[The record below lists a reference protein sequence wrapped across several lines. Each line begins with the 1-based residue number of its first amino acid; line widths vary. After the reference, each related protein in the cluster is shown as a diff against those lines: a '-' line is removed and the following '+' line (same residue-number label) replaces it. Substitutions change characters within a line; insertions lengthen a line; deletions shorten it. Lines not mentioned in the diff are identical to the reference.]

1 MITVSGRTLTGAVG
15 RNAKINGNIS
25 GVNSIQG
32 AVSDT
37 ASLTGLVGQDAKIT
51 GHISGT
57 NSMKGAVS
65 GASSVTGYL
74 SIGTIL
80 EPELNT
86 FIIVD
91 GDGNEIPA
99 VLVDNELVVTGTPND
114 VRQGI
119 TVITNDGVIVGEK
132 IIPSYHTDEGYR
144 AITKGSRFTIPHEH
158 YDYEKLQVV
167 ICRFNVSPAKSVCA
181 IKVALENS
189 VYDVN
194 STTVLSTVIRDE
206 ANTRIDLGITNDT
219 DGICV
224 IRYFM
229 YKEIY

>member
-25 GVNSIQG
+25 GVNSIEG

-65 GASSVTGYL
+65 GASSVTGCL

-91 GDGNEIPA
+91 GDGNEVPA
-99 VLVDNELVVTGTPND
+99 VLVDDELVVTGTPND

-119 TVITNDGVIVGEK
+119 TVITSDGVIVGEK
-132 IIPSYHTDEGYR
+132 IIPSYHTVEGYR
-144 AITKGSRFTIPHEH
+144 VVTKNSQFTIPSYN
-158 YDYEKLQVV
+158 YDYDKLQVV
-167 ICRFNVSPAKSVCA
+167 ICRFNTNTTNSVAA
-181 IKVALENS
+181 IKVALENK

-194 STTVLSTVIRDE
+194 STVVLSSVIKDE
-206 ANTRIDLGITNDT
+206 ANARIDLGITNDT
-219 DGICV
+219 NGICV

-229 YKEIY
+229 YKEI